1 MMDQDN
7 LLDYLRKY
15 VANPKLLTLD
25 QLSDADKNNLPEN
38 WLDILSVDR
47 DKRLT
52 TVLSHWSNFKDE
64 FEQVVE
70 YIEAN
75 LVSVDLIHH
84 GFGFCLLYG
93 IKSANGSRVLYYEG
107 RNPKTK
113 AVSLAII
120 NIWSYLPD
128 KLRSFYDELHNG
140 WYYLASGSMG
150 LSPVEDFFFLDEE
163 DWEILDELG
172 EPPVNL
178 EETLAVYT
186 NGMGG
191 YVCLEFKG
199 SEPHCLLWWSSKPP
213 KLNID
218 FWPVVDSWTAMGFED

>member
-1 MMDQDN
+1 MMDQGN

-15 VANPKLLTLD
+15 VANSKLLTLD

-84 GFGFCLLYG
+84 G
-93 IKSANGSRVLYYEG
+93 
-107 RNPKTK
+107 
-113 AVSLAII
+113 
-120 NIWSYLPD
+120 
-128 KLRSFYDELHNG
+128 

-150 LSPVEDFFFLDEE
+150 LSPVEDFFSWTKKAGEFL
-163 DWEILDELG
+163 
-172 EPPVNL
+172 
-178 EETLAVYT
+178 
-186 NGMGG
+186 M
-191 YVCLEFKG
+191 
-199 SEPHCLLWWSSKPP
+199 SSKS
-213 KLNID
+213 LRLI
-218 FWPVVDSWTAMGFED
+218 